1 MCISAAA
8 RVVLVVIN
16 IAIAIIS
23 LGVVVIGA
31 LLKFSADKFLQLV
44 FGAASFSV
52 QSSDKSDFNIPNIAQ
67 VSQLPFLG
75 EVGYAL
81 IIFGAI
87 LFFVSFT
94 ACCGACC
101 NYRVLL
107 YIFIVVLTILVI
119 AQAVVFA
126 LIMTKDSVFN
136 KKIEDTI
143 GDKVKS
149 DFQANGQDVFSFSIN
164 LLNYLS
170 PRPNLTFVV
179 QLDCCGIRGQI
190 DFSSLPPTCC
200 LKSIIDG
207 SDNARKNACV
217 RSSAPPADYNT
228 VVSGQPDGQRSTRE
242 TGMSSDSCKH
252 VYNKKERRIF
262 IVFTARASIR
272 PSKKKE
278 REREKMEGGD
288 FDMGLETHPL
298 VLTLGKHTADSTVQV
313 RPHLTSRVSFVKVI
327 VLW

>member
-1 MCISAAA
+1 MVIHVSVQHLRDCILLEAHTGLSPRNDRTHRDVCDRGLTLPSTTTQSLKGKMCISAAA

-164 LLNYLS
+164 LLNYL
-170 PRPNLTFVV
+170 
-179 QLDCCGIRGQI
+179 LDCCGIRGQI

-228 VVSGQPDGQRSTRE
+228 VGCYE
-242 TGMSSDSCKH
+242 TLL
-252 VYNKKERRIF
+252 
-262 IVFTARASIR
+262 
-272 PSKKKE
+272 SKIT
-278 REREKMEGGD
+278 D
-288 FDMGLETHPL
+288 
-298 VLTLGKHTADSTVQV
+298 
-313 RPHLTSRVSFVKVI
+313 KVI
-327 VLW
+327 AASVIMGFILLLQVVEIMLAIVIIKINKVSPL

>member
-1 MCISAAA
+1 MFAAQGT
-8 RVVLVVIN
+8 LKMVIHVS
-16 IAIAIIS
+16 IIS

-164 LLNYLS
+164 LLNYL
-170 PRPNLTFVV
+170 
-179 QLDCCGIRGQI
+179 LDCCGIRGQI

-228 VVSGQPDGQRSTRE
+228 VGCYE
-242 TGMSSDSCKH
+242 TLL
-252 VYNKKERRIF
+252 
-262 IVFTARASIR
+262 
-272 PSKKKE
+272 SKIT
-278 REREKMEGGD
+278 D
-288 FDMGLETHPL
+288 
-298 VLTLGKHTADSTVQV
+298 
-313 RPHLTSRVSFVKVI
+313 KVI
-327 VLW
+327 AASVIMGFILLLQVVEIMLAIVIIKINKVSPL